1 MPCATRA
8 GKFPCS
14 SSDDIQRLPLRVSV
28 TVVQNDSPDEVKV
41 ISSAVK

>member
-28 TVVQNDSPDEVKV
+28 TVVSVSLGPHTIKTTPLTR
-41 ISSAVK
+41 